1 MTNYAMFSS
10 FSLMSYKAQSAMILF
25 CCAFLVVS
33 GCSKGPSFDI
43 AAKRDLM
50 ELGLQILN
58 HHSLGGKQS
67 DLEANENSHA
77 KSRFST

>member
-1 MTNYAMFSS
+1 MLVHPALSWVMVQLQGKGTPSNARQR
-10 FSLMSYKAQSAMILF
+10 ALF
-25 CCAFLVVS
+25 VVS

-67 DLEANENSHA
+67 DLEAIENSHA